1 MDKML
6 ENFED
11 LLKDIRSSVSKLK
24 CFKGII
30 SSPTEQ
36 LRSIYKSINELNN
49 RFLMFVRSLGEQHK
63 HEGIHTFLTDS
74 FDIFS
79 VNSKYYSCEVSEVS
93 LATLNKIDFNL
104 NKIDFNLNKIDF
116 KVCVNHIITPTMI
129 NFINTVLDT
138 KYQHV
143 DVSETI
149 HDDYLPG
156 DVIYVLKSRGNEFVM
171 YKVEIQSI
179 RMKELEYFQFATSS
193 KLNPTEIAL
202 RIEEQSQIELN
213 ERKQRNERQSF
224 KLFE

>member
-1 MDKML
+1 MNKML
-6 ENFED
+6 ENVED

-24 CFKGII
+24 YFKGII

-49 RFLMFVRSLGEQHK
+49 RFLMFVRSLGAQHK
-63 HEGIHTFLTDS
+63 HEGIHTFLMDS

-93 LATLNKIDFNL
+93 LATLNKIDF
-104 NKIDFNLNKIDF
+104 

-129 NFINTVLDT
+129 NFINTVLGT
-138 KYQHV
+138 KYQQV

-171 YKVEIQSI
+171 YKVEIQSTK
-179 RMKELEYFQFATSS
+179 MKELEYLQFATSS

-202 RIEEQSQIELN
+202 RIEEQSQFELN
-213 ERKQRNERQSF
+213 ERKFRNERQSF
-224 KLFE
+224 RLFE

>member
-1 MDKML
+1 MNKML
-6 ENFED
+6 ENVED

-24 CFKGII
+24 YFKGII

-49 RFLMFVRSLGEQHK
+49 RFLMFVRSLGDQHQN
-63 HEGIHTFLTDS
+63 EGIHTFLMDS

-79 VNSKYYSCEVSEVS
+79 VNSKYYSCEVSEV
-93 LATLNKIDFNL
+93 TLVTL
-104 NKIDFNLNKIDF
+104 SKIDF
-116 KVCVNHIITPTMI
+116 KQCVNHIITPTMI
-129 NFINTVLDT
+129 NFINRTLDT
-138 KYQHV
+138 KYQPV

-156 DVIYVLKSRGNEFVM
+156 DVIYVLTSRGSEFVM
-171 YKVEIQSI
+171 YKVEIQST
-179 RMKELEYFQFATSS
+179 RMKELEYLQFATSS

-202 RIEEQSQIELN
+202 RIEEQSQFELN
-213 ERKQRNERQSF
+213 ERKQRNGRQSF

>member
-1 MDKML
+1 MNKML
-6 ENFED
+6 ENVED

-24 CFKGII
+24 YFKGII

-36 LRSIYKSINELNN
+36 LRSIYKGINQLNN

-79 VNSKYYSCEVSEVS
+79 VNSKYYSCEVSEVT
-93 LATLNKIDFNL
+93 LATLNKIDF
-104 NKIDFNLNKIDF
+104 KA
-116 KVCVNHIITPTMI
+116 CVNHIITPTMI

-138 KYQHV
+138 KYQQV

-156 DVIYVLKSRGNEFVM
+156 DVIYVLKTRGNEFVM

-179 RMKELEYFQFATSS
+179 RMEELEYLQFATSS

-202 RIEEQSQIELN
+202 RIEEQSQFELN
-213 ERKQRNERQSF
+213 ERKQRNGRQSF

>member
-1 MDKML
+1 MNKML

-36 LRSIYKSINELNN
+36 LRLIYKSINELNN
-49 RFLMFVRSLGEQHK
+49 RFLLFVRSLGEQHK
-63 HEGIHTFLTDS
+63 HEGIHTFLVDS

-79 VNSKYYSCEVSEVS
+79 VNYNSYSCKVTEVT
-93 LATLNKIDFNL
+93 LDTLNKIDL
-104 NKIDFNLNKIDF
+104 SQ
-116 KVCVNHIITPTMI
+116 CVNHIITPTMI

-138 KYQHV
+138 KYQRV

-149 HDDYLPG
+149 HDDFLPG
-156 DVIYVLKSRGNEFVM
+156 DVIYVLRSRGNEFVM
-171 YKVEIQSI
+171 YKVEIQSS
-179 RMKELEYFQFATSS
+179 KLNELEYLQFAASL

-202 RIEEQSQIELN
+202 RIEEQSQFELN
-213 ERKQRNERQSF
+213 ERKLRNEHQSF

>member
-1 MDKML
+1 ML

-24 CFKGII
+24 YFKGII

-49 RFLMFVRSLGEQHK
+49 RFLMFVRSLGKQHK
-63 HEGIHTFLTDS
+63 HEGIHTFLMDS

-79 VNSKYYSCEVSEVS
+79 VNSKYYSCKVSEVT
-93 LATLNKIDFNL
+93 LDTLNKIDF
-104 NKIDFNLNKIDF
+104 KQ
-116 KVCVNHIITPTMI
+116 CVNHIITPTMI

-138 KYQHV
+138 KYQPV

-179 RMKELEYFQFATSS
+179 RMKELEYLQFATSS

-202 RIEEQSQIELN
+202 RIEEQSQFELN
-213 ERKQRNERQSF
+213 ERKFRNERRSF

>member
-1 MDKML
+1 MNKML

-36 LRSIYKSINELNN
+36 LRLIYKSINELNN
-49 RFLMFVRSLGEQHK
+49 RFLLFVRSLGEQHK
-63 HEGIHTFLTDS
+63 HEGIHTFLMDS

-79 VNSKYYSCEVSEVS
+79 VNYNSYSCKVTEVT
-93 LATLNKIDFNL
+93 LDTLNKIDL
-104 NKIDFNLNKIDF
+104 SK
-116 KVCVNHIITPTMI
+116 CVNHIITPTMI

-138 KYQHV
+138 KYHPV
-143 DVSETI
+143 NVSETI

-156 DVIYVLKSRGNEFVM
+156 DVIYVIRSRGNEFVM

-179 RMKELEYFQFATSS
+179 KMKELEYLQFATSS
-193 KLNPTEIAL
+193 KINPTEIAL
-202 RIEEQSQIELN
+202 RIEEQSQFELN
-213 ERKQRNERQSF
+213 ERKLRNERQSF

>member
-1 MDKML
+1 MNKML
-6 ENFED
+6 ENVED

-24 CFKGII
+24 YFKGII
-30 SSPTEQ
+30 SSSTEQ

-63 HEGIHTFLTDS
+63 NEGIHTFLTDS

-79 VNSKYYSCEVSEVS
+79 VNSKYYSCEVSEVT
-93 LATLNKIDFNL
+93 LATLNKIDF
-104 NKIDFNLNKIDF
+104 KA
-116 KVCVNHIITPTMI
+116 CVNHIITPTMI

-138 KYQHV
+138 KYQQV

-156 DVIYVLKSRGNEFVM
+156 DVIYVLKTRGNEFVM

-179 RMKELEYFQFATSS
+179 RMEELEYLQFATSS

-202 RIEEQSQIELN
+202 RIEEQSQFELN
-213 ERKQRNERQSF
+213 ERKQRNGRQSF

>member
-1 MDKML
+1 MNKML
-6 ENFED
+6 ENVED

-24 CFKGII
+24 YFKGII

-36 LRSIYKSINELNN
+36 LRSIYKGINQLNN

-63 HEGIHTFLTDS
+63 HEGIHTFLADS

-79 VNSKYYSCEVSEVS
+79 VNSKYYSCEVSEVAMS
-93 LATLNKIDFNL
+93 TLNKIDF
-104 NKIDFNLNKIDF
+104 KA
-116 KVCVNHIITPTMI
+116 CVNHIITPTMI

-202 RIEEQSQIELN
+202 RIEEQSQFELN
-213 ERKQRNERQSF
+213 ERKQRNGRQSF

>member
-1 MDKML
+1 MNKML

-36 LRSIYKSINELNN
+36 LRLIYKSINELNN
-49 RFLMFVRSLGEQHK
+49 RFLMFVRSLGERHK
-63 HEGIHTFLTDS
+63 HEGIHTFLMDS

-79 VNSKYYSCEVSEVS
+79 VNYNSYSCKVTEVT
-93 LATLNKIDFNL
+93 LDTLNKIDL
-104 NKIDFNLNKIDF
+104 SK
-116 KVCVNHIITPTMI
+116 CVNHIITPTMI

-138 KYQHV
+138 KYQRV

-149 HDDYLPG
+149 HDDFLPG
-156 DVIYVLKSRGNEFVM
+156 DVIYVLRSRGNE
-171 YKVEIQSI
+171 EIQSS
-179 RMKELEYFQFATSS
+179 KLNELEYLQFAASS

-202 RIEEQSQIELN
+202 RIEDQSQFELN
-213 ERKQRNERQSF
+213 ERKLRNERQSF

>member
-1 MDKML
+1 MNKML
-6 ENFED
+6 ENVED

-36 LRSIYKSINELNN
+36 LRLIYKSINELNN
-49 RFLMFVRSLGEQHK
+49 RFLMFVRSLGKQHK

-104 NKIDFNLNKIDF
+104 NKIDFKQ
-116 KVCVNHIITPTMI
+116 CVNHIITPTMI
-129 NFINTVLDT
+129 NFINTVLGT

-149 HDDYLPG
+149 HNDYLPG

-171 YKVEIQSI
+171 YKVEIQST
-179 RMKELEYFQFATSS
+179 RMKELEYLQFATSS

>member
-1 MDKML
+1 MNKML
-6 ENFED
+6 ENVED

-24 CFKGII
+24 YFKGII

-63 HEGIHTFLTDS
+63 HEGIHTFLMDS

-79 VNSKYYSCEVSEVS
+79 VNSKYYSCEVSEVAMS
-93 LATLNKIDFNL
+93 TLNKIDF
-104 NKIDFNLNKIDF
+104 KQ
-116 KVCVNHIITPTMI
+116 CVNHIITPTMI

-138 KYQHV
+138 KYQPV

-179 RMKELEYFQFATSS
+179 RMKELEYLQFATSS

-202 RIEEQSQIELN
+202 RIEEQSQFELN
-213 ERKQRNERQSF
+213 ERKFRNERRSF

>member
-1 MDKML
+1 MNKML

-36 LRSIYKSINELNN
+36 LRLIYKSINELNN

-63 HEGIHTFLTDS
+63 HEGIHTFLMDS

-79 VNSKYYSCEVSEVS
+79 VNYNSYSCKVTEVT
-93 LATLNKIDFNL
+93 LDTLNKIDL
-104 NKIDFNLNKIDF
+104 SK
-116 KVCVNHIITPTMI
+116 CVNHIITSTMI

-138 KYQHV
+138 KYHPV

-156 DVIYVLKSRGNEFVM
+156 DVIYVIRSRGNEFVM
-171 YKVEIQSI
+171 YKVEIQSTK
-179 RMKELEYFQFATSS
+179 MKELEYLQFATSS
-193 KLNPTEIAL
+193 KINPTEIAL
-202 RIEEQSQIELN
+202 RIEEQSQFELN
-213 ERKQRNERQSF
+213 ERKLRNERQSF

>member
-1 MDKML
+1 ML
-6 ENFED
+6 ENVED

-24 CFKGII
+24 YFKGII

-49 RFLMFVRSLGEQHK
+49 RFLMFVRSLGKQHK
-63 HEGIHTFLTDS
+63 NEGIHTFLMDS

-79 VNSKYYSCEVSEVS
+79 VNSKYYSCEVSEVT
-93 LATLNKIDFNL
+93 LDTLNKIDF
-104 NKIDFNLNKIDF
+104 KQ
-116 KVCVNHIITPTMI
+116 CVNHIITPTMI

-149 HDDYLPG
+149 HNDYLPG

-171 YKVEIQSI
+171 YKVEIYSTK
-179 RMKELEYFQFATSS
+179 MKELEYLQFATSS

-202 RIEEQSQIELN
+202 RIEEQSQFELN

>member
-1 MDKML
+1 MNKML

-36 LRSIYKSINELNN
+36 LRSIYKGINQLNN

-104 NKIDFNLNKIDF
+104 NKIDFKQ
-116 KVCVNHIITPTMI
+116 CVNHIITPTMI
-129 NFINTVLDT
+129 NFINTVLGT
-138 KYQHV
+138 KYQQV

-171 YKVEIQSI
+171 YKVEIYSTK
-179 RMKELEYFQFATSS
+179 MKELEYLQFATSS

-202 RIEEQSQIELN
+202 RIEEQSQFELN

>member
-1 MDKML
+1 MNKML
-6 ENFED
+6 ENVED

-24 CFKGII
+24 YFKGII

-49 RFLMFVRSLGEQHK
+49 RFLMFVRSLGVQHK
-63 HEGIHTFLTDS
+63 NEGVHTFLMDS

-79 VNSKYYSCEVSEVS
+79 VNSKYYSCEVSEVT
-93 LATLNKIDFNL
+93 LATLNKIDF
-104 NKIDFNLNKIDF
+104 KT
-116 KVCVNHIITPTMI
+116 CVNHIITSTMI

-138 KYQHV
+138 KYQPV

-179 RMKELEYFQFATSS
+179 RMKELEYLQFATSS

-202 RIEEQSQIELN
+202 RIEEQSQFELN

>member
-1 MDKML
+1 MNKML
-6 ENFED
+6 ENVED

-36 LRSIYKSINELNN
+36 LRSIYKGINQLNN

-104 NKIDFNLNKIDF
+104 NKIDFKQ
-116 KVCVNHIITPTMI
+116 CVNHIITPTMI
-129 NFINTVLDT
+129 NFINTVLGT
-138 KYQHV
+138 KYQQV

-171 YKVEIQSI
+171 YKVEIYSTK
-179 RMKELEYFQFATSS
+179 MKELEYLQFATSS

-202 RIEEQSQIELN
+202 RIEEQSQFELN

>member
-1 MDKML
+1 ML
-6 ENFED
+6 ENVED

-24 CFKGII
+24 YFKGII

-49 RFLMFVRSLGEQHK
+49 RFLMFVRSLGVQHK
-63 HEGIHTFLTDS
+63 NEGVHTFLMDS

-79 VNSKYYSCEVSEVS
+79 VNSKYYSCEVSEVT
-93 LATLNKIDFNL
+93 LATLNKIDF
-104 NKIDFNLNKIDF
+104 KT
-116 KVCVNHIITPTMI
+116 CVNHIITSTMI

-138 KYQHV
+138 KYQPV

-179 RMKELEYFQFATSS
+179 RMKELEYLQFATSS

-202 RIEEQSQIELN
+202 RIEEQSQFELN
-213 ERKQRNERQSF
+213 ERKFRNERRSF

>member
-1 MDKML
+1 MNKML
-6 ENFED
+6 ENVED

-24 CFKGII
+24 YFKGII

-93 LATLNKIDFNL
+93 LATLNKIDF
-104 NKIDFNLNKIDF
+104 

-129 NFINTVLDT
+129 NFINTVLGT
-138 KYQHV
+138 KYQQV

-171 YKVEIQSI
+171 YKVEIQSTK
-179 RMKELEYFQFATSS
+179 MKELEYLQFATSS

-202 RIEEQSQIELN
+202 RIEEQSQFELN
-213 ERKQRNERQSF
+213 ERKFRNERQSF
-224 KLFE
+224 RLFE

>member
-1 MDKML
+1 MNKML

-24 CFKGII
+24 YFKGII

-36 LRSIYKSINELNN
+36 LRLIYKSINELNN
-49 RFLMFVRSLGEQHK
+49 RFLMFVRSLGNQHK
-63 HEGIHTFLTDS
+63 HEGIHTFLMDS

-79 VNSKYYSCEVSEVS
+79 VNSKYYSCEVSEVT
-93 LATLNKIDFNL
+93 LDTLNKIDF
-104 NKIDFNLNKIDF
+104 KQ
-116 KVCVNHIITPTMI
+116 CVNHIITPTMI

-138 KYQHV
+138 KYQPV

-156 DVIYVLKSRGNEFVM
+156 DVIYVLKTRGNEFVM
-171 YKVEIQSI
+171 YKVEIQST
-179 RMKELEYFQFATSS
+179 RMKELEYLQFATSS

-202 RIEEQSQIELN
+202 RIEEQSQFELN

>member
-1 MDKML
+1 MNKML
-6 ENFED
+6 ENVED

-24 CFKGII
+24 YFKGII

-63 HEGIHTFLTDS
+63 HEGIHTFLMDS

-79 VNSKYYSCEVSEVS
+79 VNSKYYSCKVSEVAIS
-93 LATLNKIDFNL
+93 TLNKIDL
-104 NKIDFNLNKIDF
+104 KT
-116 KVCVNHIITPTMI
+116 CVNHIITPTMI
-129 NFINTVLDT
+129 NFINTVLGT
-138 KYQHV
+138 KYQQV

-171 YKVEIQSI
+171 YKVEIQSTK
-179 RMKELEYFQFATSS
+179 MKELEYLQFATSS

-202 RIEEQSQIELN
+202 RIEEQSQFELN

>member
-1 MDKML
+1 MNKML
-6 ENFED
+6 ENVED

-24 CFKGII
+24 YFKGII

-49 RFLMFVRSLGEQHK
+49 RFLMFVRSLGVQHK
-63 HEGIHTFLTDS
+63 NEGVHTFLMDS

-79 VNSKYYSCEVSEVS
+79 VNSKYYSCEVSEVT
-93 LATLNKIDFNL
+93 LATLNKIDF
-104 NKIDFNLNKIDF
+104 KT
-116 KVCVNHIITPTMI
+116 CVNHIITSTMI

-138 KYQHV
+138 KYQPV

-179 RMKELEYFQFATSS
+179 RMKELEYLQFATSS

-202 RIEEQSQIELN
+202 RIEEQSQFELN
-213 ERKQRNERQSF
+213 ERKFRNERRSF

>member
-1 MDKML
+1 MNKML
-6 ENFED
+6 ENVED

-24 CFKGII
+24 YFKGII

-36 LRSIYKSINELNN
+36 LRLIYKSINELNN
-49 RFLMFVRSLGEQHK
+49 RFLMFVRSLGNQHR

-79 VNSKYYSCEVSEVS
+79 VNSKYYSCEVSEVT
-93 LATLNKIDFNL
+93 LDTLNKIDF
-104 NKIDFNLNKIDF
+104 KQ
-116 KVCVNHIITPTMI
+116 CVNHIITPTMI

-138 KYQHV
+138 KYHHV

-171 YKVEIQSI
+171 YKVEIQSTN
-179 RMKELEYFQFATSS
+179 MKELEYLQFATSS

-202 RIEEQSQIELN
+202 RIEEQSQFELN
-213 ERKQRNERQSF
+213 ERKRRNERQSF

>member
-1 MDKML
+1 ML
-6 ENFED
+6 ENVED

-36 LRSIYKSINELNN
+36 LRSIYKGINQLNN

-63 HEGIHTFLTDS
+63 HEGIHTFLMDS

-79 VNSKYYSCEVSEVS
+79 VNSKYYSCEVSEVT
-93 LATLNKIDFNL
+93 LDTLNKIDF
-104 NKIDFNLNKIDF
+104 KQ
-116 KVCVNHIITPTMI
+116 CVNHIITSTMI
-129 NFINTVLDT
+129 NFINTALDT

-156 DVIYVLKSRGNEFVM
+156 DVIYVLKSKGNEFVM

-179 RMKELEYFQFATSS
+179 RMEELEYLQFATSS

-202 RIEEQSQIELN
+202 RIEEQSQFELN
-213 ERKQRNERQSF
+213 ERKQRNGRQSF

>member
-1 MDKML
+1 MNKML
-6 ENFED
+6 ENVED

-24 CFKGII
+24 YFKGII

-49 RFLMFVRSLGEQHK
+49 RFLMFVRSLGVQHK
-63 HEGIHTFLTDS
+63 NEGVHTFLMDS

-79 VNSKYYSCEVSEVS
+79 VNSKYYSCEVSEVT
-93 LATLNKIDFNL
+93 LATLNKIDF
-104 NKIDFNLNKIDF
+104 KT
-116 KVCVNHIITPTMI
+116 CVNHIITSTMI

-138 KYQHV
+138 KYQPV

-171 YKVEIQSI
+171 YKVEIQSTK
-179 RMKELEYFQFATSS
+179 MKELEYLQFATSS

-202 RIEEQSQIELN
+202 RIEEQSQFELN

>member
-1 MDKML
+1 MNKML

-36 LRSIYKSINELNN
+36 LRLIYKSINELNN

-63 HEGIHTFLTDS
+63 HEGIHTFLMDS

-79 VNSKYYSCEVSEVS
+79 VNYNSYSCKVTEVT
-93 LATLNKIDFNL
+93 LDTLNKIDL
-104 NKIDFNLNKIDF
+104 SK
-116 KVCVNHIITPTMI
+116 CVNHIITPTMI

-138 KYQHV
+138 KYQRV

-149 HDDYLPG
+149 HDDFLPG
-156 DVIYVLKSRGNEFVM
+156 DVIYVLRSRGNEFVM
-171 YKVEIQSI
+171 YKVEIQSS
-179 RMKELEYFQFATSS
+179 KLNELEYLQFAASS

-202 RIEEQSQIELN
+202 RIEEQSQFELN
-213 ERKQRNERQSF
+213 ERKLRNERQSF

>member
-1 MDKML
+1 MNKML
-6 ENFED
+6 ENVED

-24 CFKGII
+24 YFKGII

-104 NKIDFNLNKIDF
+104 NKIDF

-129 NFINTVLDT
+129 NFINTVLGT
-138 KYQHV
+138 KYQQV

-149 HDDYLPG
+149 HNDYLPG

-171 YKVEIQSI
+171 YKVEIYSTK
-179 RMKELEYFQFATSS
+179 MKELEYLQFATSS
-193 KLNPTEIAL
+193 KLNLTEIAL
-202 RIEEQSQIELN
+202 RIEEQSQFELN

>member
-1 MDKML
+1 
-6 ENFED
+6 
-11 LLKDIRSSVSKLK
+11 
-24 CFKGII
+24 
-30 SSPTEQ
+30 
-36 LRSIYKSINELNN
+36 
-49 RFLMFVRSLGEQHK
+49 MFVRSLGEQHK

-104 NKIDFNLNKIDF
+104 NKIDFKQ
-116 KVCVNHIITPTMI
+116 CVNHIITPTMI
-129 NFINTVLDT
+129 NFINTVLGT
-138 KYQHV
+138 KYQQV

-171 YKVEIQSI
+171 YKVEIYSTK
-179 RMKELEYFQFATSS
+179 MKELEYLQFATSS

-202 RIEEQSQIELN
+202 RIEEQSQFELN

>member
-1 MDKML
+1 ML
-6 ENFED
+6 ENVED

-24 CFKGII
+24 YFKGII

-36 LRSIYKSINELNN
+36 LRSIYKGINQLNN

-63 HEGIHTFLTDS
+63 HEGIHTFLMDS

-79 VNSKYYSCEVSEVS
+79 VNSKYYSCEVSEVT
-93 LATLNKIDFNL
+93 LATLNKIDF
-104 NKIDFNLNKIDF
+104 KT
-116 KVCVNHIITPTMI
+116 CVNHIITSTMI

-138 KYQHV
+138 KYQPV

-179 RMKELEYFQFATSS
+179 RMKELEYLQFATSS

-202 RIEEQSQIELN
+202 RIEEQSQFELN
-213 ERKQRNERQSF
+213 ERKFRNERRSF

>member
-1 MDKML
+1 MNKML
-6 ENFED
+6 ENVED

-24 CFKGII
+24 YFKGII

-49 RFLMFVRSLGEQHK
+49 RFLMFVRSLGKQHK

-93 LATLNKIDFNL
+93 LATLNKIDF
-104 NKIDFNLNKIDF
+104 KQ
-116 KVCVNHIITPTMI
+116 CVNHIITPTMI

-138 KYQHV
+138 KYRQV

-171 YKVEIQSI
+171 YKVEIQSTK
-179 RMKELEYFQFATSS
+179 MKELEYLQFATSS

-202 RIEEQSQIELN
+202 RIEEQSQFELN
-213 ERKQRNERQSF
+213 ERKFRNERQSF

>member
-1 MDKML
+1 MNKML
-6 ENFED
+6 ENVED
-11 LLKDIRSSVSKLK
+11 LLKDLRSSVSKLK
-24 CFKGII
+24 YFKGVI

-79 VNSKYYSCEVSEVS
+79 VNSKYYSCKVSEVTMC
-93 LATLNKIDFNL
+93 TLNKIDF
-104 NKIDFNLNKIDF
+104 KQ
-116 KVCVNHIITPTMI
+116 CVNHIITPTMI
-129 NFINTVLDT
+129 NFINTKLDT

-171 YKVEIQSI
+171 YKVEIQSTT
-179 RMKELEYFQFATSS
+179 MKELEYLQFATSS

-202 RIEEQSQIELN
+202 RIEEQSQFELN
-213 ERKQRNERQSF
+213 ERKQRNGRQSF

>member
-1 MDKML
+1 ML
-6 ENFED
+6 ENVED

-24 CFKGII
+24 YFKGII

-36 LRSIYKSINELNN
+36 LRSIYKGINQLNN

-63 HEGIHTFLTDS
+63 HEGIHTFLADS

-79 VNSKYYSCEVSEVS
+79 VNSKYYSCKVSEVT
-93 LATLNKIDFNL
+93 LDTLNKIDF
-104 NKIDFNLNKIDF
+104 KQ
-116 KVCVNHIITPTMI
+116 CVNHIITPTMI

-202 RIEEQSQIELN
+202 RIEEQSQFELN
-213 ERKQRNERQSF
+213 ERKQRNGRQSF